1 MGKKSRLTGGAVG
14 RRTILQLSPPGLRGG
29 NAGERE
35 EVPSGS
41 DDEQEGDGHRFVR
54 EIRTNMKAPAVKATE
69 GLSLLGAYEDS
80 DDEEAGDSQ
89 RSAANSQHNQ
99 STDIDSTLANFMA
112 EIDAITT
119 QPSLDDAAS
128 HSSVPTIA
136 PPRPEVNTQQPA
148 ASEEQNQ
155 QSTEFEYNTQYSLA
169 GVGVEMGDWQE
180 VWDEN
185 SGCYYYWNTLTN
197 EVSWELP
204 HYLADQVQSLG
215 QYTNSTSVN
224 GNGTTPAGYHTEE
237 NAASVAVPT
246 SVKETKV
253 KEVIES
259 VVGLTS
265 EEEERRGVAAS
276 LLGPLIPSE
285 VKEAEEKWRK
295 RLLKSVDEPENNL
308 DSDGEG
314 VRPAASPSTPLQE
327 PDSAPTVQKDLC
339 TKKQSG
345 DNSDAEEETEEDT
358 MELELALERKKA
370 ELRALEEGDGSAGG
384 SSPCSETSQETSG
397 SRGLPLK
404 KNRWKTAFPCAASP
418 DSNSRGSDL
427 QENTEMA
434 PSKVLESVAE
444 GEDKETDSSDEKT
457 VSKLPVKEEVETPE
471 LKFQIGQLANTLT
484 SKMEFLGINK
494 KAISNFQLLLL
505 QTETRIADWRE
516 GALNGVY
523 LRRRLQEAAEH
534 IKYYELNAAPKGWSC
549 HWDREHR
556 RYFYVND
563 RTSASQWDFPTE
575 ESRDEDLKGSQD
587 IQAQTS
593 SQGDTK
599 ASSASAGSYTSAA
612 PPPAP
617 PPQPSASSL
626 WSPSQPPLP
635 DSPPPPS
642 NHPPPPPLPP
652 GSPPPPPPP
661 PDSDGEIMEVE
672 MEMDD
677 DNDGEPPA
685 PGTEEDS
692 SGRPPLPPGTANM
705 KIVESSGPLG
715 KGQKR
720 KAGQLNKAITI
731 GSSPILYTQPAA
743 SAAPLMSATAYWGVP
758 AVAAPLAPCEPPPPP
773 VPALPPQPPL
783 PPSQPPYEPPG
794 AKAMPT
800 DKSKKAK
807 KDKSKKSKIKMPSL
821 VKKWQSIQK
830 ELDEED
836 KSSSSDEDR
845 DQLNKKSIEE
855 WKQQQFLSGKA
866 SKNANFEALPED
878 WRQRLKKRKTTNN
891 T

>member
-35 EVPSGS
+35 EALSGS
-41 DDEQEGDGHRFVR
+41 DDEQDGDGERFVKKGH
-54 EIRTNMKAPAVKATE
+54 TNMKAPAVKATE

-80 DDEEAGDSQ
+80 DEDDAGETQ
-89 RSAANSQHNQ
+89 RSVANSQRNQ
-99 STDIDSTLANFMA
+99 SADIDKTLASFMA

-119 QPSLDDAAS
+119 QPSSEDTTS
-128 HSSVPTIA
+128 HPSVPTTT
-136 PPRPEVNTQQPA
+136 PPRPEVNTQQSA
-148 ASEEQNQ
+148 TGEGQNQ

-204 HYLADQVQSLG
+204 HYLADQVQSLE
-215 QYTNSTSVN
+215 QYANSAN
-224 GNGTTPAGYHTEE
+224 GNDTAHAGYYLEE
-237 NAASVAVPT
+237 NAASVAVLT

-253 KEVIES
+253 KDVIES

-265 EEEERRGVAAS
+265 EEEEHRGVAAS

-295 RLLKSVDEPENNL
+295 RLLKGLDETENCL
-308 DSDGEG
+308 DSEGEG
-314 VRPAASPSTPLQE
+314 VCPAGSPSTPLQ
-327 PDSAPTVQKDLC
+327 DSDSVPTDLC
-339 TKKQSG
+339 TKKQSR

-358 MELELALERKKA
+358 VELELALERKKA
-370 ELRALEEGDGSAGG
+370 ELRALEEGDVSGGG
-384 SSPCSETSQETSG
+384 SSPCSEASQETSG
-397 SRGLPLK
+397 SRGLVLK
-404 KNRWKTAFPCAASP
+404 KKRWKTAFPSAASP
-418 DSNSRGSDL
+418 DSNSRGSD
-427 QENTEMA
+427 QQDSTETTL
-434 PSKVLESVAE
+434 SKVLESVAE
-444 GEDKETDSSDEKT
+444 GEDKEMDDSEEKT
-457 VSKLPVKEEVETPE
+457 VLKREDVETPE
-471 LKFQIGQLANTLT
+471 LKVETPELKIGELANTLT

-534 IKYYELNAAPKGWSC
+534 IKYYELNATPKGWSC

-556 RYFYVND
+556 RYFYVRD
-563 RTSASQWDFPTE
+563 RTGASQWDFPTE
-575 ESRDEDLKGSQD
+575 EDKEEDLKGSQGTETE
-587 IQAQTS
+587 TS
-593 SQGDTK
+593 SQEDTK
-599 ASSASAGSYTSAA
+599 TSASAGGMIGSSAYDA
-612 PPPAP
+612 VTPPAP
-617 PPQPSASSL
+617 PQPGAF
-626 WSPSQPPLP
+626 WPPSQPPLP

-642 NHPPPPPLPP
+642 HCPSPPPLPP

-677 DNDGEPPA
+677 DNEEPPA
-685 PGTEEDS
+685 PGTEEDGN
-692 SGRPPLPPGTANM
+692 GRPPLPPGDTGA
-705 KIVESSGPLG
+705 KTVDSSGPLG

-720 KAGQLNKAITI
+720 KSSQLNKAITI
-731 GSSPILYTQPAA
+731 GSSPILYTQSAA
-743 SAAPLMSATAYWGVP
+743 TAAPLMSATAYWGVS
-758 AVAAPLAPCEPPPPP
+758 AVTAPLIPCEPPVPP

-783 PPSQPPYEPPG
+783 PPSQPPFEPLG
-794 AKAMPT
+794 AKVLPT
-800 DKSKKAK
+800 DKTKKAK
-807 KDKSKKSKIKMPSL
+807 KDKSKKSKTKMPSL

-830 ELDEED
+830 ELDEEE

-845 DQLNKKSIEE
+845 EQLNKKSIEE
-855 WKQQQFLSGKA
+855 WKQQQFMTGKA

-878 WRQRLKKRKTTNN
+878 WRERLKKRKIMNST
-891 T
+891 